1 MLTGIMSQALEIIN
15 SLVGNYAVSI
25 IIFTIIVK
33 LMMYPLSL
41 TQTRSMKAIQAL
53 QPEVQKIQQKYKDN
67 KEKQAE
73 EVNKLY
79 LERGVNPLSGFITL
93 IITLIITMIIIFPL
107 YRAIFNLD
115 MTETSFLW
123 IKDLSRPDLIL
134 VLLNVLAMVGQ
145 TYLTTKFSG
154 SAAQNN
160 MMMWMMPIMILII
173 GFRLPAGVLIY
184 WLTQTILSV
193 LQQYIIEREP
203 GNKGVEKKE

>member
-79 LERGVNPLSGFITL
+79 LERGVNPLSGCL
-93 IITLIITMIIIFPL
+93 PLIITMIIIFPL

>member
-41 TQTRSMKAIQAL
+41 LQTRSMKAIQAL

-115 MTETSFLW
+115 MTETSFC
-123 IKDLSRPDLIL
+123 
-134 VLLNVLAMVGQ
+134 G
-145 TYLTTKFSG
+145 
-154 SAAQNN
+154 
-160 MMMWMMPIMILII
+160 
-173 GFRLPAGVLIY
+173 
-184 WLTQTILSV
+184 
-193 LQQYIIEREP
+193 
-203 GNKGVEKKE
+203 